1 MLYNQG
7 MEEIM
12 NYRTIVK
19 EKDGELYIELPDE
32 FSTLFNDDDDL
43 SMSLNLDGS
52 ITIQKV

>member
-7 MEEIM
+7 MEELI

-32 FSTLFNDDDDL
+32 FSTLFNDDDNL

-52 ITIQKV
+52 IIIQKV